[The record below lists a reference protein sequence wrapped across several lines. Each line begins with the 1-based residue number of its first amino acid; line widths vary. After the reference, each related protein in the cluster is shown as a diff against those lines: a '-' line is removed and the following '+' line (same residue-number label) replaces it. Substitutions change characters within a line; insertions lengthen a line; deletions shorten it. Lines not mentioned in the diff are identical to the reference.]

1 MFFIS
6 GIYFIVVNFSYKNHR
21 LKDFDD
27 KVHDFMVIFIFA
39 MFGCLYEYYNKFTDL
54 DYTGTLKYAYK
65 IKNLDENHVVKKKKI
80 MKKI

>member
-1 MFFIS
+1 MANALMFFIS
-6 GIYFIVVNFSYKNHR
+6 GIYFIVINFSYTNHR
-21 LKDFDD
+21 LKAFDN

-65 IKNLDENHVVKKKKI
+65 IKNMDENHEAEKK
-80 MKKI
+80 